1 MTARGIVRA
10 VQSPYTRAWVS
21 AQPTASD
28 VQEESR
34 TKTPSP
40 SGRLLLRMPPDLHGE
55 LAQAAEREGTSLNGY
70 ITARLAESVGRSSAE
85 GDATVRSGSGV
96 SSTTLTRLLIA
107 NVVTVAVAAAAAV
120 VILLVAWLG

>member
-1 MTARGIVRA
+1 MARGIVRA
-10 VQSPYTRAWVS
+10 VRSPYTRAWVS
-21 AQPTASD
+21 AQPSSD

-70 ITARLAESVGRSSAE
+70 ITARLAESVGRASVD
-85 GDATVRSGSGV
+85 GDAAARAGAGIP
-96 SSTTLTRLLIA
+96 STTLTRLLIA
-107 NVVTVAVAAAAAV
+107 NVVTVAVAAVAAV